1 MTKHPVSKEDLL
13 RARVAASNEKFVALY
28 LPYEFK
34 IGALNY
40 FYASMRLFDSMNGV
54 PADDRILA
62 PALVLYSHAVEL
74 LLKSLI
80 QRIHFHDG
88 EVAPNKELEASIAS
102 TYKHDLQKLHSHIES
117 LDSSENLPQ
126 QLRSDIRELI
136 GLLTQKHFLSVAL
149 RYGGNDSNDF
159 EDSFSLFG
167 LQGGLNQAWV
177 KLYAFID
184 AVVDGELG
192 RNT

>member
-13 RARVAASNEKFVALY
+13 RARVAATDEKFVALY

-34 IGALNY
+34 VGALNY

-74 LLKSLI
+74 LLKSLV
-80 QRIHFHDG
+80 QRMHFHDG
-88 EVAPNKELEASIAS
+88 EVEPNKELEASIAE
-102 TYKHDLQKLHSHIES
+102 TYKHDLKKIHCYIES
-117 LDSSENLPQ
+117 LESSENLPQ
-126 QLRSDIRELI
+126 ELRADVRELI
-136 GLLTQKHFLSVAL
+136 GLLTQKHFLAVAL
-149 RYGGNDSNDF
+149 RYGGNASNDF
-159 EDSFSLFG
+159 EDSFSLVG
-167 LQGGLNQAWV
+167 LQGGLNQAWL
-177 KLYAFID
+177 KLYAYID

-192 RNT
+192 RSA